1 MYTSLTFQTQIQK
14 FINQNPVVGGQ
25 GTAEEKKAI
34 FNDVM
39 QNARRIEQSG
49 EAVNYS
55 DLANMVVS
63 NMIAKYEIPAKLN
76 VENNFSGNVITGAT
90 FKGNYTK
97 HFDGGAITSG
107 QNVSLTNGNF
117 QTFNIG
123 ADLTLTLADWATQ
136 TNVLQSLVVSVVS
149 DGSTR
154 ALTWAASGGS
164 IKAKVKLDFLS
175 NSLTNNCTSLL
186 FSAKTLEAILISL
199 NIQYPL
205 NIDIDPLL
213 I

>member
-1 MYTSLTFQTQIQK
+1 MASNIDTTSIDATFPVAGQDNNSQGFRDNFNVSKNNFTAAKSEIETLQT
-14 FINQNPVVGGQ
+14 N
-25 GTAEEKKAI
+25 T
-34 FNDVM
+34 
-39 QNARRIEQSG
+39 
-49 EAVNYS
+49 
-55 DLANMVVS
+55 
-63 NMIAKYEIPAKLN
+63 AKLN
-76 VENNFSGNVITGAT
+76 AENNFSGNVITGAT

-136 TNVLQSLVVSVVS
+136 TNVLQSLVISVVS

-164 IKAKVKLDFLS
+164 IKADGNMPSPFNLTS
-175 NSLTNNCTSLL
+175 NSNMMVVEFWTYDQGVTVFARYLGTFT
-186 FSAKTLEAILISL
+186 
-199 NIQYPL
+199 
-205 NIDIDPLL
+205 
-213 I
+213 